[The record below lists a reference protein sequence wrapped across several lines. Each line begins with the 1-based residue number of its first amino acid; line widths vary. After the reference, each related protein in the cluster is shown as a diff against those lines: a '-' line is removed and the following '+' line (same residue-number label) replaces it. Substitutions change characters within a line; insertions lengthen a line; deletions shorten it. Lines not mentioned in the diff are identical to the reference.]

1 MTDDPILACEAELR
15 QAMLTNDVTTLDRL
29 IDDALLFTTQEG
41 AVVGKQDD
49 LDSHRARRLRL
60 TRLDPSEQ
68 RVLRYGATAIV
79 SVRMEIAGTWD
90 GAPVSGAWRYP
101 RVWGERPAGWR
112 LVAGHMGA
120 VQI

>member
-1 MTDDPILACEAELR
+1 
-15 QAMLTNDVTTLDRL
+15 MLTNDVTTLDRL
-29 IDDALLFTTQEG
+29 IDDALVFTTQEG

-49 LDSHRARRLRL
+49 LDSHQARRLRL

-90 GAPVSGAWRYP
+90 GAPVSGALRYT
-101 RVWGERPAGWR
+101 RVWVERPAGWR